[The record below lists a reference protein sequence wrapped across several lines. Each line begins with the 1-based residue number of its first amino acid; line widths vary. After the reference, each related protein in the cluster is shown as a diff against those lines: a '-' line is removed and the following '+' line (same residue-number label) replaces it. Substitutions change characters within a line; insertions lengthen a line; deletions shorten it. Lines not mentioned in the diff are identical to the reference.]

1 MGGFLKAP
9 KPPPPPVVEPP
20 APMADPEDPKLKLTA
35 RRDAA
40 RKIAMSGR
48 QSTLISDNTTDT
60 LG

>member
-1 MGGFLKAP
+1 MGGFFSGPKA
-9 KPPPPPVVEPP
+9 PPPPVVEPP
-20 APMADPEDPKLKLTA
+20 APMADPDDPKRKLTS